1 MELADGGRA
10 VRVGI
15 VGAGAVARRH
25 ATTLSAFHDVRV
37 AAVTDTCTGRAVE
50 LAQHFGALAYPRLEP
65 MLDGGELDALYV
77 CVPPFAHGPPEM
89 AAIDAGLPL
98 FIEKPVA
105 LDLATAEEI
114 GARVEE
120 AGLITAVGYHWR
132 YLDIVQRAQ
141 ALLRDRPPQLVVAYW
156 LDKVPPAPW
165 WTQRACSGGQV
176 IEQATHAL
184 DLLRFVVGEVSDVY
198 ARSSSC
204 PRGLPRGDIAEVS
217 SATLSLQNGAVGAM
231 LSTCLLS
238 AKHRTG
244 LDVFCAGL
252 GLELSE
258 DELVVRA
265 NDRILT
271 YRADGQ
277 AKRLVDR
284 AFIDAVKGEEN
295 RVLAPYPEALAT
307 HRLACA
313 ISAAADDGRLPHA
326 VPRPT
331 ARRRREGVQSLGVE
345 RPGEGIQSLGVERP
359 GKATFFELPLDRP
372 PTGGFHVE
380 TLYTGLSAGT
390 ELTFYKGTNPSL
402 HAGWDAELGAFSPDR
417 PARAYPVRTMGYMEV
432 GRVTGVNGA
441 DLRPGQLVAMAY
453 GHKSAHAADPA
464 RDRFIAL
471 PPDLDPLLGI
481 YVAHMGPICANGLLH
496 AAAELVG
503 PDVRSLGDG
512 VRGMHVLVMGAGV
525 VGLLTALF
533 AAHHGAASVCV
544 ADTGARRLRA
554 ARGLGFDVVD
564 QGRSQVWRAL
574 KARHRFAPGDC
585 GVDVAFQCRARPES
599 LAEALRSLRPQGSVI
614 DLAFYTGGA
623 EALRLGEEFHH
634 NGLTVR
640 CAQIGRVPRGLAP
653 RWHRDR
659 LSAETIELLR
669 AHGRSVRRELVTD
682 ILPLDDAPHLLEEL
696 ATRRRE
702 VLQAVFA
709 VNE

>member
-1 MELADGGRA
+1 MDLDGGRA
-10 VRVGI
+10 IRVGI

-25 ATTLSAFHDVRV
+25 ATTLSAFPDVRV
-37 AAVTDTCTGRAVE
+37 AAVTDTDAGRAAE
-50 LAQHFGALAYPRLEP
+50 LAQCFGALAYPRLES

-77 CVPPFAHGPPEM
+77 CVPPFAHGPPEL

-105 LDLATAEEI
+105 LDLPTAEEI
-114 GARVEE
+114 GARVAE
-120 AGLITAVGYHWR
+120 AGLLTAVGYHWR
-132 YLDIVQRAQ
+132 YLDIAERAR

-165 WTQRACSGGQV
+165 WTKRAYSGGQI

-198 ARSSSC
+198 ARSSSHPC
-204 PRGLPRGDIAEVS
+204 GLPGGDIAEVS
-217 SATLSLQNGAVGAM
+217 SATLCLENGAVGAV

-238 AKHRTG
+238 AKHRAG
-244 LDVFCAGL
+244 LDIFCAGL
-252 GLELSE
+252 ALELSE
-258 DELVVRA
+258 DELVVSA
-265 NDRILT
+265 NGRSLT
-271 YRADGQ
+271 HRADAQ

-284 AFIDAVKGEEN
+284 AFIDAVKGEDN
-295 RVLAPYPEALAT
+295 RVLAPYQEALAT
-307 HRLACA
+307 QRLACA
-313 ISAAADDGRLPHA
+313 VSAAADDGRLPHA

-331 ARRRREGVQSLGVE
+331 GHRRGKAV
-345 RPGEGIQSLGVERP
+345 QSLGVERP
-359 GKATFFELPLDRP
+359 GKATLFELPLDRP

-402 HAGWDAELGAFSPDR
+402 RSGWDAELGAFRPDR
-417 PARAYPVRTMGYMEV
+417 AARSYPVRTMGYMEV
-432 GRVTGVNGA
+432 GRVTMVNGA

-464 RDRFIAL
+464 RDRYVPL

-496 AAAELVG
+496 AAAEVVG
-503 PDVRSLGDG
+503 PGVRSLGDG

-525 VGLLTALF
+525 VGLLTGLF

-554 ARGLGFDVVD
+554 ARGLGLEVVD
-564 QGRSQVWRAL
+564 QGRSEVWRAL
-574 KARHRFAPGDC
+574 KARHRFASGDR
-585 GVDVAFQCRARPES
+585 GADVAFQCRARPES
-599 LAEALRSLRPQGSVI
+599 LAEALRSLRPQGTVI

-634 NGLTVR
+634 NGLAVR

-659 LSAETIELLR
+659 LSAETIDLLQ
-669 AHGRSVRRELVTD
+669 AHGRSIRRELVTD
-682 ILPLDDAPHLLEEL
+682 ILPLDGAPHLLEEL

-709 VNE
+709 VNA